1 MGIRDKRTQGRIP
14 LTIDAIHQPLLYE
27 AASGASWSDA
37 FPSKGVFAV
46 EAEQWC
52 RVAAAHGWWPHYL
65 PRLRTKNEQRNQTL
79 MELRV
84 LYFLERI
91 AGFQCTDDLEPPGHG
106 PKRGEYLCVID
117 GRRVFCE
124 VKCPTWQAA
133 FVREQGQPEASR
145 SRRQQ
150 PKYVDREFRPVD
162 NYVDLWDSIKS
173 AYPKMPADKP
183 TLLIISDDL
192 WLPLA
197 LEGDLTIDRVLHYN
211 YREEGCFTST
221 DYERLGGIGF
231 LDFDA
236 RTRDYSFR
244 VFQNNYALET
254 VRLPAGLLSQW
265 GAMCG
270 FCP

>member
-1 MGIRDKRTQGRIP
+1 MNPEPRT
-14 LTIDAIHQPLLYE
+14 L
-27 AASGASWSDA
+27 
-37 FPSKGVFAV
+37 
-46 EAEQWC
+46 
-52 RVAAAHGWWPHYL
+52 
-65 PRLRTKNEQRNQTL
+65 NQA
-79 MELRV
+79 
-84 LYFLERI
+84 
-91 AGFQCTDDLEPPGHG
+91 AGFFRSLLEPFGRG
-106 PKRGEYLCVID
+106 PKRGEFLCVID
-117 GRRVFCE
+117 GKRVFCE
-124 VKCPTWQAA
+124 VKCPTWQALYDWE
-133 FVREQGQPEASR
+133 RSPEASQ

-162 NYVDLWDSIKS
+162 NYLYLRHSIEK
-173 AYPKMPADKP
+173 AYLKMPADKP

-197 LEGDLTIDRVLHYN
+197 LEGDLTIDRVLHYS

-221 DYERLGGIGF
+221 DYERLGGIAS

-244 VFQNNYALET
+244 VFPNQHALEA

-265 GAMCG
+265 GAICG